1 VVCEQ
6 VFQSPVYFLK
16 SQMEIDVQSAMVFPT
31 GIDEVSYDLGGERCA
46 DGLAAEPSTIKYA
59 CKEALRPVASMLFFA
74 IPKLLGS
81 NYVTQSYVALGLNLL
96 LILLCAYSLKSA
108 FYPYQAAVEDR
119 IAKNAAAYAG
129 YASAF
134 IVLFGTAVGKMS
146 DLPSLAFF
154 LLGISFCAR
163 ALASA
168 APKRPNLFF
177 LAGLSMAM
185 AALLKP
191 NYYLY
196 GPFVLGV
203 ALVIDFLDRDRG
215 ANLRQYGTLINP
227 IYAGIGLSFA
237 LLQCFWI
244 MWHTGIFWPYE
255 AANFV
260 GVKTPHLW
268 PFIGHGVPNAS
279 REMVLQGA
287 AAVPTFSMV
296 VPMDEISHALVKLY
310 VGIFP
315 QKLEPYSV
323 FEQIF
328 PPARWYPS
336 KFELAGVL
344 LASGLYLSYTTWA
357 TCFGPRP
364 LRFING
370 ISLFYALFTVAVS
383 HTEYRYY
390 LLPRLVLFATIIY
403 YLSYATQT
411 WLQRSTKWPY
421 QKIKLSAG

>member
-1 VVCEQ
+1 MD
-6 VFQSPVYFLK
+6 L
-16 SQMEIDVQSAMVFPT
+16 DVQSAMVFPT
-31 GIDEVSYDLGGERCA
+31 GIDEVSYDVGGERCA
-46 DGLAAEPSTIKYA
+46 DGLAAEPTTIKHA
-59 CKEALRPVASMLFFA
+59 CRETLRPVASMLFFA
-74 IPKLLGS
+74 IPKILGG
-81 NYVTQSYVALGLNLL
+81 NYVTQSYIALALNLL
-96 LILLCAYSLKSA
+96 LILLCAYSLKTA
-108 FYPYQAAVEDR
+108 FYPYRLAAEDR
-119 IAKNAAAYAG
+119 IAKNAAAIAAYVG
-129 YASAF
+129 TF
-134 IVLFGTAVGKMS
+134 IVLFGTSVGKMT

-154 LLGISFCAR
+154 VLGIAFCSR
-163 ALASA
+163 ALAGSA
-168 APKRPNLFF
+168 INKPSLFF
-177 LAGLSMAM
+177 YAGLAMAA

-196 GPFVLGV
+196 GPVVLGG
-203 ALVIDFLDRDRG
+203 AITIDFLTRERRPG
-215 ANLRQYGTLINP
+215 VLHASVWRNP
-227 IYAGIGLSFA
+227 VFAGLGLSFA
-237 LLQCFWI
+237 LLQCFWVL
-244 MWHTGIFWPYE
+244 WHTGIFWPYE
-255 AANFV
+255 VASFSV
-260 GVKTPHLW
+260 VKTPHLW

-296 VPMDEISHALVKLY
+296 VPMDQVSHALVKLY

-336 KFELAGVL
+336 KLELTGMFL
-344 LASGLYLSYTTWA
+344 SSGLYLSYTTWA

-403 YLSYATQT
+403 YVSYAAQT
-411 WLQRSTKWPY
+411 WLQPSTKWPR
-421 QKIKLSAG
+421 QKAIAPTN